1 MNGFAIAIGK
11 FFANFCSAFFWN
23 KTARHRVR
31 EALHPLNPERCI
43 RYLAKHYIEPEKA
56 QGETGKSPAASGEKP
71 CTGPA
76 SAPGEKEYIWQCWL
90 QGREAAPPLVK
101 NCLDSVARHAGA
113 GQEVV
118 LITEQNFGDYVEL
131 PDFILRKRQAG
142 IIGNAHFADILR
154 IYLLAKYGGYWIDA
168 TCLLTEPIPEEIRR
182 TPFFMF
188 HSGGEFSYTLIQNC
202 FIHSRRGDY
211 MIERWRQ
218 LLTDYLAQ
226 EKRWMHYFM
235 VHLMFVALV
244 RYEPE
249 FRRCYGQMPV
259 VPEGPT
265 HVLQEYMKS
274 GAKFSESAY
283 EEAVRN
289 CFLHKLTYKFPEE
302 YLKDGDSWAARL
314 SRRGGAG

>member
-1 MNGFAIAIGK
+1 MEN
-11 FFANFCSAFFWN
+11 
-23 KTARHRVR
+23 
-31 EALHPLNPERCI
+31 
-43 RYLAKHYIEPEKA
+43 
-56 QGETGKSPAASGEKP
+56 Q
-71 CTGPA
+71 
-76 SAPGEKEYIWQCWL
+76 
-90 QGREAAPPLVK
+90 
-101 NCLDSVARHAGA
+101 
-113 GQEVV
+113 
-118 LITEQNFGDYVEL
+118 TEQ
-131 PDFILRKRQAG
+131 
-142 IIGNAHFADILR
+142 
-154 IYLLAKYGGYWIDA
+154 
-168 TCLLTEPIPEEIRR
+168 T
-182 TPFFMF
+182 
-188 HSGGEFSYTLIQNC
+188 
-202 FIHSRRGDY
+202 
-211 MIERWRQ
+211 
-218 LLTDYLAQ
+218 YLAQ

-314 SRRGGAG
+314 SRRGGAD

>member
-43 RYLAKHYIEPEKA
+43 RYIDKRYIEPEKA
-56 QGETGKSPAASGEKP
+56 QGERGKSAAASGEKP
-71 CTGPA
+71 STGPS

-101 NCLDSVARHAGA
+101 NCLDSVAR
-113 GQEVV
+113 
-118 LITEQNFGDYVEL
+118 DYVEL

-142 IIGNAHFADILR
+142 IIGNAHFADVLR
-154 IYLLAKYGGYWIDA
+154 IYLLAKHGGYWIDA

-274 GAKFSESAY
+274 GAKFSERAY

-302 YLKDGDSWAARL
+302 YLEDEDSWASRL
-314 SRRGGAG
+314 SRRGDAG